1 MALRSLTAQTDLV
14 VVNRP
19 ARPEADRVVL
29 TADRGKFWL
38 SGHSRHWPAAP
49 GPVKGRARLSFRPGN
64 LGGELVD
71 WHPHPVVSL
80 GSAGLAMVDNWLS
93 WLNRRLEVTA
103 VSPQPDS
110 NLETS
115 RFWSVF
121 EAAFGLLAAG
131 RAAELAG
138 AYFYLRVFDLTGQS
152 FQLAQSSGR
161 RSLTGDRFRFN
172 PEQCCF
178 EPAAAGRYRQRH
190 IKLLRCLTAVE
201 PRLVAQI
208 TTSDRLLAETW
219 QLIQGHPGYLAPTS

>member
-19 ARPEADRVVL
+19 SQPKSDRVVL

-38 SGHSRHWPAAP
+38 SGNSRHWPVAP
-49 GPVKGRARLSFRPGN
+49 RPVKGRARLSFWPGHLN
-64 LGGELVD
+64 GKLVD

-80 GSAGLAMVDNWLS
+80 GPAGLVMVDNWLS
-93 WLNRRLEVTA
+93 WLNWRLEVTA
-103 VSPQPDS
+103 VSPQSDS

-121 EAAFGLLAAG
+121 EAAFGLLAAR
-131 RAAELAG
+131 RATELAG
-138 AYFYLRVFDLTGQS
+138 AYFYLQVFDLTGQS
-152 FQLAQSSGR
+152 FQLAESSSR
-161 RSLTGDRFRFN
+161 RPLAGNRFRFD
-172 PEQCCF
+172 PERCCF
-178 EPAAAGRYRQRH
+178 EPAIGGRYRQRH
-190 IKLLRCLTAVE
+190 IKLLRCLMVVE

-219 QLIQGHPGYLAPTS
+219 QLIQGHPGYLGSTS